1 MWQQETFDLPRG
13 QQMQLGIGTWA
24 FPWSIGIPGHPQ
36 PPNPLDAVSLLHQAR
51 TLGLSLVQIC
61 DNLPYYDLTPPELAE
76 IRQTADDLGIALGL
90 GTRGVQPDH
99 LLCILD
105 YARHLRAETL
115 RTVIDVP
122 DPTHV
127 TAWMR
132 QVVPH
137 FAAASVTIVL
147 ENTEILPVRDIAR
160 IVHDVDDPHLRV
172 CLDTANSLGRLET
185 LDQVVEALE
194 PYTRIIHY
202 KDFGVRRVQQAPPVF
217 RMGFEIVGQPA
228 GQGRVDFDR
237 LIAAV
242 AKEGID
248 PDIILELWPPF
259 LETIEQTVANEAT
272 WVEQS
277 VRFLKAKLE
286 G

>member
-1 MWQQETFDLPRG
+1 MR
-13 QQMQLGIGTWA
+13 LGIGTWA

-36 PPNPLDAVSLLHQAR
+36 PTNPLDAVGLLHQAR

-61 DNLPYYDLTPPELAE
+61 DNLPYYELTPPELAE
-76 IRQTADDLGIALGL
+76 IWQTADDLGIILGL
-90 GTRGVQPDH
+90 GTRGVQPEH
-99 LLCILD
+99 LLRILD
-105 YARHLRAETL
+105 YARHLHADTL
-115 RTVIDVP
+115 RTVINTP
-122 DPTHV
+122 DPAQV
-127 TAWMR
+127 TAWIR
-132 QVVPH
+132 QIVPE
-137 FAAASVTIVL
+137 FVAAGVTIVL
-147 ENTEILPVRDIAR
+147 ENTEILPVQDIAR

-185 LDQVVEALE
+185 LEQVVKALG

-202 KDFGVRRVQQAPPVF
+202 KDFEVRRVQQAPPVF

-228 GQGRVDFDR
+228 GQGRVDSDQ
-237 LIAAV
+237 LIVAV
-242 AKEGID
+242 TEERVD

-259 LETIEQTVANEAT
+259 LKTIEQTVANEAA

>member
-1 MWQQETFDLPRG
+1 
-13 QQMQLGIGTWA
+13 MQLGIGTWA

-36 PPNPLDAVSLLHQAR
+36 PSNPLDAVSLLHKAH

-61 DNLPYYDLTPPELAE
+61 DNLPYYDLTPQHLAE
-76 IRQTADDLGIALGL
+76 IRQTAGDLGITLGL

-99 LLCILD
+99 LLHILE
-105 YARHLRAETL
+105 YAKILRAKTL
-115 RTVIDVP
+115 RTVIDTP
-122 DPTHV
+122 DPARV
-127 TAWMR
+127 TAWMK
-132 QVVPH
+132 QIMPH
-137 FAAASVTIVL
+137 LAAADVTIVL
-147 ENTEILPVRDIAR
+147 ENTEVLPVQDIAR
-160 IVHDVDDPHLRV
+160 ILRDVDDPHLRT

-185 LDQVVEALE
+185 LEQVVQALG

-217 RMGFEIVGQPA
+217 RMGFEIVGLPA
-228 GQGRVDFDR
+228 GQGRVDFDW
-237 LIAAV
+237 LVATIARQGAN
-242 AKEGID
+242 

-259 LETIEQTVANEAT
+259 LETIEQTVANEAA

-277 VRFLKAKLE
+277 VRFLRAKLE